1 MSVGSKATITFWGVR
16 GSIPT
21 PGPETVRV
29 GGNTSCVEL
38 RADDQHIVFDAG
50 SGLRP
55 LGRALMAEFAARPLE
70 VTLLITHTHWDHIQG
85 FPFFVP
91 AYNPRNHIH
100 ILGYEGARRDLQD
113 TLAGQMESPYFPI
126 ALAQMPGNIII
137 EELKSLEF
145 QIGKI
150 AGRACHVNHPGV
162 CVGYRLET
170 SAGSICYVPDHE
182 SGPACSE
189 EPKSVSHVLEANVID
204 FIQGAD
210 VVILD
215 CQYTAE
221 EYVTK
226 IGWGHGSLDEVVRV
240 ARDAEV
246 KRLYLFHH
254 DPSHDDDFLEGMLA
268 RAQELAKGCP
278 LQVFL
283 AREGDS
289 VVMER

>member
-1 MSVGSKATITFWGVR
+1 MSVGGKATITFWGVR

-38 RADDQHIVFDAG
+38 RADEQHIVFDAG

-55 LGRALMAEFAARPLE
+55 LGRALMTEFATRPLE

-91 AYNPRNHIH
+91 AYNPRNHIR

-145 QIGKI
+145 QVGKI
-150 AGRACHVNHPGV
+150 AGSACHVNHPGV

-170 SAGSICYVPDHE
+170 SAGSVCYVPDHE
-182 SGPACSE
+182 SGPACTE
-189 EPKSVSHVLEANVID
+189 APKSVSHVLEANVVD

-221 EYVTK
+221 EYATK

-240 ARDAEV
+240 ARDADV